1 MNIEERVVYSLDIKD
16 LDEEL
21 QYFAETIG
29 LENVQKLIL
38 AVGGNRFYIPKPD
51 NFKVKALEKY
61 IINNQLERE
70 KYSRLSR
77 LFGLS
82 HVTVGKII
90 KKIKLKG
97 NGNGQL
103 D

>member
-1 MNIEERVVYSLDIKD
+1 MTIEERIINSLDIKD

-21 QYFAETIG
+21 QFFAEVIG
-29 LENVQKLIL
+29 FENVQKLIL

-51 NFKVKALEKY
+51 KFKTKALEKY
-61 IINNQLERE
+61 IIINQLERE

-82 HVTVGKII
+82 HLTVGRIVN
-90 KKIKLKG
+90 KIKLKG